1 VTAVSSVP
9 ANPSALTQWWVLT
22 ARFIKPTLRNGELA
36 LTIASSVVFTAGFY
50 VPLNHIMATATRAMS
65 SSYAQYI
72 MPLVALQAIV
82 FAAISTAFRAAI
94 DSRQG
99 INRRFGTMPMAPL
112 TPVAARIAA
121 ATYRCSVALTVSII
135 CGHVIGF
142 RFHRG
147 AVYIVGFCALVIA
160 IGVLLSF
167 AADLVGTGSRNPEA
181 MMPLLILPP
190 LIFGL
195 LSVGVQ
201 PVEQFPHWI
210 QPVIRNQ
217 PISQFVI
224 ALRALAGDTLPTAGS
239 VTWPVLAPTLAW
251 LVGLA
256 LLLVPTSAL
265 VLSRRSS

>member
-1 VTAVSSVP
+1 VTA
-9 ANPSALTQWWVLT
+9 PSAVRPHPSARTQWWVLT

-36 LTIASSVVFTAGFY
+36 ITIASSVVFTAGFY
-50 VPLNHIMATATRAMS
+50 IPLSKVMATATKAVS

-82 FAAISTAFRAAI
+82 FAAISTAFRAAT

-99 INRRFGTMPMAPL
+99 INRRFGTMPIAPL

-121 ATYRCSVALTVSII
+121 AVYRCLVALAVAMI

-147 AVYIVGFCALVIA
+147 VEYIVGFCVLVIV

-167 AADLVGTGSRNPEA
+167 AADLVGTGSRNPQA

-201 PVEQFPHWI
+201 PVQQFPHWI
-210 QPVIRNQ
+210 QPIVRNQ
-217 PISQFVI
+217 PISQFVV
-224 ALRALAGDTLPTAGS
+224 ALRTLAGDTTPTTGS
-239 VTWPVLAPTLAW
+239 VTWSVMVPTLAW
-251 LVGLA
+251 LAGLA
-256 LLLVPTSAL
+256 VVLIPASAI
-265 VLSRRSS
+265 VLSRRS